1 MIEEIEELIKQY
13 QDWLKD
19 RTAFRILEDAVEI
32 TTPFLNRHNDYIQI
46 YANKVHDDYILTDGG
61 ETIEDLEMC
70 GISINTAKRREL
82 VKMAVNG
89 FGVTEN
95 DNIIS
100 VKTPL
105 HKFPLAKHSLIQ
117 AIIAVNDLFYS
128 ARTLSNNI
136 FYDDVRLWLDEIEV
150 RYILDAAFIGK
161 SGYTHKFHFV
171 IPKSR
176 YASERFVQTIN
187 HPSKNA
193 AESIAFSWI
202 DTRDRRQEDSTA
214 FAVIND
220 HERSIPYGM
229 EDALSN
235 YGIVPV
241 KWSARRQAIER
252 LAA

>member
-1 MIEEIEELIKQY
+1 M
-13 QDWLKD
+13 
-19 RTAFRILEDAVEI
+19 
-32 TTPFLNRHNDYIQI
+32 
-46 YANKVHDDYILTDGG
+46 
-61 ETIEDLEMC
+61 
-70 GISINTAKRREL
+70 
-82 VKMAVNG
+82 
-89 FGVTEN
+89 
-95 DNIIS
+95 
-100 VKTPL
+100 
-105 HKFPLAKHSLIQ
+105 
-117 AIIAVNDLFYS
+117 
-128 ARTLSNNI
+128 
-136 FYDDVRLWLDEIEV
+136 WLDEIEV

-161 SGYTHKFHFV
+161 SGYTHRFHFV

-176 YASERFVQTIN
+176 RASERFVQTIN

-202 DTRDRRQEDSTA
+202 DARDRRQEDLTA